1 MIIEVIVRTGKGIKS
16 NEKEIDKTVDEVMRI
31 GLRLGGKIV
40 GGDVYGDGTSLVF
53 REILINFVLLRLT

>member
-1 MIIEVIVRTGKGIKS
+1 MEIEIIVRTGKSRKS

-40 GGDVYGDGTSLVF
+40 GGGVFGDGTSLVL
-53 REILINFVLLRLT
+53 EKK